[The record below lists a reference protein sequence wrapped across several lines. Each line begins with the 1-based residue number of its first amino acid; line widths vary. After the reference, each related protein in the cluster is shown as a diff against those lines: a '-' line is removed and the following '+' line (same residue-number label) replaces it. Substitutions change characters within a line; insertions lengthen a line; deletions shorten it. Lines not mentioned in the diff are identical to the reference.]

1 MGANLHRLLTKSAWD
16 GAMQITSSTAHPV
29 SPSVATGP
37 QRVETEAG
45 RFALAVA
52 EPDGR
57 PSVEDIFAKY
67 DLNNISPREIDLL
80 VDELRDNGHTD
91 DVEMIMML
99 ETRGERFMRHLRES
113 VGVEAVANDYEAK
126 FDLIGSIKTQIQFA
140 RAHGDPTE
148 ASEEL
153 LAMLERYDAQRDTQL
168 RPSARNSSAE
178 NMVRA
183 ALG

>member
-67 DLNNISPREIDLL
+67 DLNNISPREIDQL
-80 VDELRDNGHTD
+80 VDAEPSLCAHEDRYGQQADPERARERWHGSRSRRGARHR
-91 DVEMIMML
+91 
-99 ETRGERFMRHLRES
+99 RGEAEL
-113 VGVEAVANDYEAK
+113 G
-126 FDLIGSIKTQIQFA
+126 
-140 RAHGDPTE
+140 TE
-148 ASEEL
+148 GAYLNLPLHENP
-153 LAMLERYDAQRDTQL
+153 
-168 RPSARNSSAE
+168 RP
-178 NMVRA
+178 
-183 ALG
+183 GKGFPP